1 VRQNRLKAGHQTVGI
16 QVPGG
21 KYSVIVVPPCK
32 LMPLETFQKLL
43 SLAENGATVIFEKQL
58 PSDVSGEN
66 DLAKQRSEFKKLIS
80 RLSFRWH
87 ETRAGNVEEAKVG
100 QGSVFRRD
108 LTATYSLGN
117 ANMEVMPQFGLSF
130 VRRSFDGGWHYFIVN
145 RSGTNFD
152 GLVTLGRAAKSVVIL
167 DPMTSNSGVAASRQS
182 AANSTEVYLQLA
194 AGESVILRAF
204 ADKKVE
210 GAAWTYW
217 QPQTPDAKTQTLTGP
232 WKVKFIAGGPVI
244 PSPFSTTNL
253 ASWTELGDTNAESFA
268 GSALYTITFDAPG
281 LESRLQA
288 VSGNGGTLKREHQ
301 TYFLDLGDVRQSARI
316 RLNGRDYGTLIMP
329 PFRVVVDNLKSKGNM
344 LEIEVTSVS
353 ANRIRD
359 LDRRGVPW
367 KKFHDIN
374 FVNLNYR
381 PFDAS
386 DWPLTDSGLLG
397 PVTLAAVVPA
407 QIK

>member
-1 VRQNRLKAGHQTVGI
+1 
-16 QVPGG
+16 
-21 KYSVIVVPPCK
+21 
-32 LMPLETFQKLL
+32 
-43 SLAENGATVIFEKQL
+43 
-58 PSDVSGEN
+58 
-66 DLAKQRSEFKKLIS
+66 
-80 RLSFRWH
+80 
-87 ETRAGNVEEAKVG
+87 
-100 QGSVFRRD
+100 
-108 LTATYSLGN
+108 
-117 ANMEVMPQFGLSF
+117 
-130 VRRSFDGGWHYFIVN
+130 
-145 RSGTNFD
+145 
-152 GLVTLGRAAKSVVIL
+152 
-167 DPMTSNSGVAASRQS
+167 
-182 AANSTEVYLQLA
+182 
-194 AGESVILRAF
+194 
-204 ADKKVE
+204 
-210 GAAWTYW
+210 
-217 QPQTPDAKTQTLTGP
+217 
-232 WKVKFIAGGPVI
+232 VKFIAGGPVI